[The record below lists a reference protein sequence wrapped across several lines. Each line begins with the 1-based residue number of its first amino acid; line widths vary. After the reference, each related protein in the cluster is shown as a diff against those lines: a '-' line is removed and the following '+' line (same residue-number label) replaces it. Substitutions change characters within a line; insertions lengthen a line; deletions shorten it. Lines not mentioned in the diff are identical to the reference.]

1 VNRLLIEITGSYWL
15 IDKERANGYA
25 ALFLSLL
32 KGEKASDIDFSQQ
45 RAANK
50 SFVVNA
56 ANKVGRYELSDT
68 NIPEGSTAVI
78 PIRGEIMKYDQS
90 CGPRGTMT
98 ITNEIKQADS
108 NPKIASIILVVD
120 SPGGQVS
127 HTDILAEA
135 VASSKTPIITYIEGM
150 AASAA
155 YWIISGSKKII
166 ASSKLDKIGSIGTM
180 LSFADM
186 QPYYEAQGVV
196 FHEIYAT
203 KSTDKNKDINE
214 VIDGKYDNYI
224 KNTLDPINEQFH
236 ASVKSN
242 RPDLKKE
249 VLTGKL
255 YFANDAIGMGLIDE
269 IGSMDYAIEEA
280 SRIANEQNINSKTNT
295 IDMKI
300 KMNAAW
306 VAIASFFGF
315 DSAKENELTEESIEK
330 LNGELQS
337 RGDKITQLETDLQAA
352 NAAKVTAEQ
361 NLAASESALAE
372 TTRQFEAFKASDA
385 DDEAKAKKEKDELA
399 SQTAAKF
406 DNADYNKAADK
417 L

>member
-1 VNRLLIEITGSYWL
+1 
-15 IDKERANGYA
+15 
-25 ALFLSLL
+25 
-32 KGEKASDIDFSQQ
+32 
-45 RAANK
+45 
-50 SFVVNA
+50 
-56 ANKVGRYELSDT
+56 
-68 NIPEGSTAVI
+68 
-78 PIRGEIMKYDQS
+78 
-90 CGPRGTMT
+90 
-98 ITNEIKQADS
+98 
-108 NPKIASIILVVD
+108 
-120 SPGGQVS
+120 
-127 HTDILAEA
+127 
-135 VASSKTPIITYIEGM
+135 
-150 AASAA
+150 
-155 YWIISGSKKII
+155 
-166 ASSKLDKIGSIGTM
+166 M